1 MSSYAEIASKIPLP
15 VSRVHKAR
23 DSMESLGQIRQSPPR
38 RDHFKSLS
46 PMEDSELISSEPT
59 PRFDSLLEELGM
71 GTLYLSEDASE
82 TAAIFSDDEAA
93 AILNGDKTWDL
104 HGTKNQGTK
113 RLPSNSP
120 VVIDHDDAGNEII
133 ELPGDLGDSTSN
145 ELPRRKPRDSKN
157 SPDPTNGE
165 WEVINRRN
173 RILIEAN
180 YIPRFR
186 NTETTQTLEYRAA
199 IAFMQQNILPVPN
212 SRILKRILFRARN
225 IEGLTRQLRTQT
237 NEFSQWP
244 ITPQRPRQP
253 QQPSWYPI
261 PHTAPSA

>member
-23 DSMESLGQIRQSPPR
+23 DSMESLGQIRQSPTR

-46 PMEDSELISSEPT
+46 LMEDSELISSEPT
-59 PRFDSLLEELGM
+59 PSFDSLLEELGM
-71 GTLYLSEDASE
+71 GTIYLSEDASE

-93 AILNGDKTWDL
+93 AILNGDKTRIL
-104 HGTKNQGTK
+104 HRTKNQGTK
-113 RLPSNSP
+113 ILPSNSP
-120 VVIDHDDAGNEII
+120 VVIDHDDARNEII

-173 RILIEAN
+173 RQLLSIGGHTQRVPEARDLCLSTFNWRRVIFSHISFYIRSHSSRLILTMLPFE
-180 YIPRFR
+180 IPGNALYKLFFITSVTVLNGFIKLTILTIRHVI
-186 NTETTQTLEYRAA
+186 Q
-199 IAFMQQNILPVPN
+199 AFPN
-212 SRILKRILFRARN
+212 AR
-225 IEGLTRQLRTQT
+225 
-237 NEFSQWP
+237 
-244 ITPQRPRQP
+244 
-253 QQPSWYPI
+253 
-261 PHTAPSA
+261 